1 MDLFFFREMNG
12 GLKVTIK
19 VRVRNN
25 LLPQS
30 LQTLAR
36 INSLDVINISNRRL
50 FLQFNSL
57 HVKKLFTN
65 AHQNG

>member
-1 MDLFFFREMNG
+1 MNG

-30 LQTLAR
+30 LQTLA
-36 INSLDVINISNRRL
+36 IVNSVDNINISNGGL
-50 FLQFNSL
+50 SLELNSL
-57 HVKKLFTN
+57 HVRKLFTN

>member
-1 MDLFFFREMNG
+1 MNG
-12 GLKVTIK
+12 GLKITIK

-30 LQTLAR
+30 LQTLA
-36 INSLDVINISNRRL
+36 IVNSVDNINISNGGL
-50 FLQFNSL
+50 SLELNSL
-57 HVKKLFTN
+57 HVRKLFTN